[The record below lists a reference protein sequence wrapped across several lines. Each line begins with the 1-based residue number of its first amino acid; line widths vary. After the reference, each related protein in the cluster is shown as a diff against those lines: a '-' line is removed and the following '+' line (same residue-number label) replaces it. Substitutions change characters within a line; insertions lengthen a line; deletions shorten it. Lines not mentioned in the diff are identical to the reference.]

1 MRNKWIRLA
10 GLSAVSLSLTSAIS
24 FAGGQYGP
32 GVSDTEI
39 KIGNTMAY
47 SGPASSYG
55 TIRCLGDERNG
66 LAGSPSFGEAA
77 VKNGRRVRTYLPAA
91 LYPAAELRR
100 HYFPDD

>member
-1 MRNKWIRLA
+1 MRNLWISPI
-10 GLSAVSLSLTSAIS
+10 GLSVAYLILTSAIS

-55 TIRCLGDERNG
+55 TIGK
-66 LAGSPSFGEAA
+66 SEAA
-77 VKNGRRVRTYLPAA
+77 YFAMINEQGGRPEDQFHQPR
-91 LYPAAELRR
+91 
-100 HYFPDD
+100 

>member
-1 MRNKWIRLA
+1 MRNNWIRPA
-10 GLSAVSLSLTSAIS
+10 GLSAASLILTSAIS

-55 TIRCLGDERNG
+55 TIVNR
-66 LAGSPSFGEAA
+66 
-77 VKNGRRVRTYLPAA
+77 KLPIS
-91 LYPAAELRR
+91 L
-100 HYFPDD
+100 

>member
-55 TIRCLGDERNG
+55 TIGK
-66 LAGSPSFGEAA
+66 SEAA
-77 VKNGRRVRTYLPAA
+77 YFAMINEQGGINGRKINFISRDDDVTPRA
-91 LYPAAELRR
+91 RR
-100 HYFPDD
+100 GDGVTVLGGQ